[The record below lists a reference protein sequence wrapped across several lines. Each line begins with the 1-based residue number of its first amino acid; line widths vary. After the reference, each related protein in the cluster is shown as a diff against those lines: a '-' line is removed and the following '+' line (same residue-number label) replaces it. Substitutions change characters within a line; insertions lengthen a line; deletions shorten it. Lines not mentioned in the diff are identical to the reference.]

1 MRIDVKSVFLVFLML
16 ALSLSVA
23 TNSMNGEV
31 ETGMFE
37 DAKTVSYSTGD
48 HDISLSLPSSQPDM
62 VFIVSGQTSSIE
74 FLIEHT
80 GSSSSSMEVIFDF
93 FGSPFPSSWSD
104 PVWDQPG
111 GYTLNGGGSF
121 ARPILSIEVPD
132 GDLTSAPNSLEIEA
146 RAYIDNGENYVQVA
160 IETIVLDVVTSE
172 DLSPP
177 QISVFEDDEHQKQ
190 IADSNQSDAY
200 DELLSN
206 YVDSGDVSE
215 DFFIDVFNS
224 GLYTDSFKLRVT
236 EVPDAWDCK
245 FYDNETGMELT
256 QEGIYSLTPYIGS
269 YETFTVRMEV
279 FPPSERDVQDI
290 GLISFSVES
299 VGDSE
304 LSTEVAFTVHRTFD
318 VLMEVTADSDSGT
331 LGNVGPLIPGTSL
344 WYQLRI
350 TDSSDTLGQ
359 TTWRIINTADLDRN
373 NEDDAPHAS
382 WGYSL
387 SNGSESNIVVVDLE
401 AGEHVDIKF
410 DLTLPS
416 KVEAGFHTIYVSV
429 IEEGVD
435 SEEARYFDLPIT
447 VEVQADVQPGR
458 LEITNASSEIIRF
471 ESNEERNINF
481 AIVNQN
487 NIPLTVV
494 IGLQER
500 NSENYTL
507 IRASSN
513 QIGGSFLLRTLLAYS
528 SEEFMVTINSTLE
541 DGSEVAFDLEFT
553 PMNDEVPYDSEYR
566 QIMSFKYQLYL
577 DYDGDGVRESIDQC
591 PNTPAGETVGA
602 TGCSSSQL
610 DDDGDGVMDF
620 TDQCSNTPAG
630 EAVEV
635 NGCSSSQMDDDGDG
649 VMNSSDQ
656 CSNTPANE
664 TVGATGCISS
674 QFDSDGDGIGDNE
687 QALLESK
694 AAAASQRFMLLGGGI
709 GVLLIT
715 LGAIFVLKRKG
726 ALPEPIKEIPMAEPT
741 STNAPPMQIEKTS
754 PYPSPSIEE
763 SGVIG
768 GDGYEWITFPPNSQ
782 TNFYRAP
789 GDKEWI
795 LWEN

>member
-1 MRIDVKSVFLVFLML
+1 ML

-23 TNSMNGEV
+23 TNSMNVEV
-31 ETGMFE
+31 ENGIFE
-37 DAKTVSYSTGD
+37 EAKTVSYSTGE
-48 HDISLSLPSSQPDM
+48 HDISLSLPSSQPYM
-62 VFIVSGQTSSIE
+62 VVVVSGQTSSIE

-80 GSSSSSMEVIFDF
+80 GSSSSSMNVIFDLV
-93 FGSPFPSSWSD
+93 GSPFPSSWSD
-104 PVWDQPG
+104 PVWDQSG

-146 RAYIDNGENYVQVA
+146 RAFIYNGENYVEVA
-160 IETIVLDVVTSE
+160 IETIVLDVVRSE

-224 GLYTDSFKLRVT
+224 GLYTDSFNLRVT
-236 EVPDAWDCK
+236 DLPDAWQYK
-245 FYDNETGMELT
+245 FYDNETGMVLT
-256 QEGIYSLTPYIGS
+256 HDGIYPLTPYIGS
-269 YETFTVRMEV
+269 YEIFTVRMEV
-279 FPPSERDVQDI
+279 FPPSERDAQDI
-290 GLISFSVES
+290 GLISFTVAS
-299 VGDSE
+299 VGNSE

-318 VLMEVTADSDSGT
+318 VLVEVTADSDSGT
-331 LGNVGPLIPGTSL
+331 LGNVGPVNPGTSL
-344 WYQLRI
+344 WYQLRV
-350 TDSSDTLGQ
+350 TDSSDILGQ

-373 NEDDAPHAS
+373 NEDDAPYAS

-387 SNGSESNIVVVDLE
+387 SNGSESNIVIVDLE

-416 KVEAGFHTIYVSV
+416 KVEAGFHTIYVRV

-494 IGLQER
+494 IGLQEL
-500 NSENYTL
+500 NSENYSL
-507 IRASSN
+507 IRASWN
-513 QIGGSFLLRTLLAYS
+513 QIGGRILLRTLPAYS

-541 DGSEVAFDLEFT
+541 DGSEVAFDLSIT
-553 PMNDEVPYDSEYR
+553 PMNDEVPYDSEYT

-577 DYDGDGVRESIDQC
+577 DYDGDGVRESSDQC
-591 PNTPAGETVGA
+591 PNTPAGEAVEA
-602 TGCSSSQL
+602 TGCSSSQI
-610 DDDGDGVMDF
+610 
-620 TDQCSNTPAG
+620 
-630 EAVEV
+630 
-635 NGCSSSQMDDDGDG
+635 DDDGDG

-656 CSNTPANE
+656 CPNTPANE

-674 QFDSDGDGIGDNE
+674 QLDDGGDGIEDTGEGNVEGKSSSADSVRLVLVTISVT
-687 QALLESK
+687 LLVIISVVGVIFIRKRNSDEDEDEDEEEESEY
-694 AAAASQRFMLLGGGI
+694 SDEPNYTMRGEINDDGWE
-709 GVLLIT
+709 VL
-715 LGAIFVLKRKG
+715 
-726 ALPEPIKEIPMAEPT
+726 E
-741 STNAPPMQIEKTS
+741 
-754 PYPSPSIEE
+754 YPSD
-763 SGVIG
+763 SGRWWWK
-768 GDGYEWITFPPNSQ
+768 DQ
-782 TNFYRAP
+782 
-789 GDKEWI
+789 
-795 LWEN
+795 ENHCWQSWD